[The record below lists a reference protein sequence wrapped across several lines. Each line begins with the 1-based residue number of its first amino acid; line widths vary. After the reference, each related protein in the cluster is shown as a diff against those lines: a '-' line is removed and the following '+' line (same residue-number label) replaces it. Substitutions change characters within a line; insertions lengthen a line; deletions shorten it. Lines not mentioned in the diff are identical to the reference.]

1 MRRRYRG
8 RMSDP
13 AGEFHGKVVVV
24 TGGRSGI
31 GCATVQAFLQ
41 RGATVASLDV
51 TNAPAPHDPR
61 RIERICDVRDAE
73 ETERCIADLCDALG
87 GIDVVVQCAGITRDG
102 VLWKLALKD
111 WDDVLETNLTGA
123 FHVMRAV
130 APRLRARGG
139 GAVIHVSSING
150 ERGKFGQANYAASK
164 GGLIALTK
172 TAARE
177 LGRFGVRVN
186 AVAPGFVRTP
196 MTEHLS
202 DEVVEQ
208 ALEESILG
216 RASEPEDVAN
226 AIVFLASDQAR
237 QITGQTIRVDA
248 GQYV

>member
-1 MRRRYRG
+1 
-8 RMSDP
+8 MSDP
-13 AGEFHGKVVVV
+13 GPAFEGKVVLV

-31 GCATVQAFLQ
+31 GRATVQAFLQ

-51 TNAPAPHDPR
+51 TNAPVSHE
-61 RIERICDVRDAE
+61 ERHLELVCDVRDAE
-73 ETERCIADLCDALG
+73 ATERCVDEVCERLG

-102 VLWKLALKD
+102 VLWKLELRD

-139 GAVIHVSSING
+139 GAVVHVSSING

-196 MTEHLS
+196 MTEHLPH
-202 DEVVEQ
+202 DVVEQ
-208 ALEESILG
+208 ALGESILG

-226 AIVFLASDQAR
+226 AIVFLASDDAR